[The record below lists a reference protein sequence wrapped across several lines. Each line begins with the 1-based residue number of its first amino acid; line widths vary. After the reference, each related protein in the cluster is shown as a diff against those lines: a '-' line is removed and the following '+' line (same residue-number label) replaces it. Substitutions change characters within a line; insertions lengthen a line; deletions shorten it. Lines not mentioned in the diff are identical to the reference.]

1 MARKPRDYSWP
12 AAPDALPLAVTD
24 NHTHLESLGDVLHEG
39 VALPSVREVIDQA
52 VSVGV
57 TRMIQVGCDLDSA
70 RATIPLLEAHPELAG
85 AIAIHPNE
93 APLHAR
99 TADMGPDELEQ
110 HFESRHDIPLDEAI
124 SQIAEMA
131 RHPKIVAIGET
142 GLDFFRAGP
151 RGQETQRESFK
162 AHIALAKDL
171 GLALQIHDRD
181 AHQAV
186 VETLLEVGAPE
197 RTVFH
202 CFSGDGELASIA
214 NEHGWYMSFAGPVTF
229 GSNEALRG
237 ALRVADPSLILVET
251 DAPYLTPHPYRGRP
265 NAPFLIPHTMATIAS
280 TRELSLADACGLISA
295 NTARVY
301 GEW

>member
-12 AAPDALPLAVTD
+12 PQPEALPVGVTD
-24 NHTHLESLGDVLHEG
+24 NHTHLESLGDVLRDGIH
-39 VALPSVREVIDQA
+39 LPSINDVIAQA

-57 TRMIQVGCDLDSA
+57 TKMIQVGCDLDSA
-70 RATIPLLEAHPELAG
+70 RATIPMLDAHPELAG

-99 TADMGPDELEQ
+99 TADLGPDQLEPAY
-110 HFESRHDIPLDEAI
+110 EPRHDVPLDEAI
-124 SQIAEMA
+124 SAIAELA
-131 RHPKIVAIGET
+131 QHPKIVAIGET
-142 GLDFFRAGP
+142 GLDFFRSGP
-151 RGQETQRESFK
+151 SGQLTQRESFK
-162 AHIALAKDL
+162 AHIALAKEL

-181 AHQAV
+181 AHAAV

-202 CFSGDGELASIA
+202 CFSGDAELAEIA

-229 GSNEALRG
+229 GSNEDLRG
-237 ALRVADPSLILVET
+237 ALKVADPRLILVET

-265 NAPFLIPHTMATIAS
+265 NAPYLIPHTMATIAAV
-280 TRELSLADACGLISA
+280 RELSLADSCNLISQ
-295 NTARVY
+295 NTLDVY